1 MNGPFAIFKW
11 EALFKDFNIFLEGF
25 LTTLEVS
32 ILGLILALMLGIVFG
47 VLSTSKIKI
56 FKIINRIYVE
66 VIQNTPL
73 VIQVFFLFN
82 GLPYI
87 KIVLPVFLIGILG
100 VGVYHGAYI
109 SEVVRTGITSIPKGQ
124 FEAAKSQGFSHTQTM
139 MYIILPQTVKII
151 IPPLAN
157 QLVNLIKNTSVLAMI
172 AGGDLMYTADS
183 WSSAN
188 MYYGPAYVI
197 TGALYFIMCYP
208 LAMISRKLELRE
220 KKKALVDIEDS
231 ITEQSVATEGG
242 L

>member
-1 MNGPFAIFKW
+1 
-11 EALFKDFNIFLEGF
+11 
-25 LTTLEVS
+25 
-32 ILGLILALMLGIVFG
+32 
-47 VLSTSKIKI
+47 
-56 FKIINRIYVE
+56 
-66 VIQNTPL
+66 
-73 VIQVFFLFN
+73 
-82 GLPYI
+82 
-87 KIVLPVFLIGILG
+87 
-100 VGVYHGAYI
+100 
-109 SEVVRTGITSIPKGQ
+109 
-124 FEAAKSQGFSHTQTM
+124 
-139 MYIILPQTVKII
+139 
-151 IPPLAN
+151 
-157 QLVNLIKNTSVLAMI
+157 MI

>member
-1 MNGPFAIFKW
+1 M
-11 EALFKDFNIFLEGF
+11 E
-25 LTTLEVS
+25 
-32 ILGLILALMLGIVFG
+32 
-47 VLSTSKIKI
+47 
-56 FKIINRIYVE
+56 
-66 VIQNTPL
+66 
-73 VIQVFFLFN
+73 
-82 GLPYI
+82 
-87 KIVLPVFLIGILG
+87 
-100 VGVYHGAYI
+100 HI